1 MKKTTILGVV
11 LAVALAASLVGNICL
26 WNSLKR
32 KNTEY
37 MAVMARLE
45 EELAQN
51 KEAQDTLRQ
60 ELEQTKADLEY
71 VQAQHLERDENPV
84 WVTDPDTGLPVLAP
98 GNGDTSISER
108 AQKELEDLLNG
119 GGTGNGGN
127 TGGNGNKGTLDIS
140 DFTLPDGATTSNEGH
155 VGTKTPGSDTS
166 NVPHYNPFA

>member
-1 MKKTTILGVV
+1 MKKTTILGAV

-45 EELAQN
+45 EELAQG

-60 ELEQTKADLEY
+60 ELEQTRADLNKAESQREIP
-71 VQAQHLERDENPV
+71 VDAPV
-84 WVTDPDTGLPVLAP
+84 WIIDPDTGLPILAP
-98 GNGDTSISER
+98 GNGDPSINEG
-108 AQKELEDLLNG
+108 ELEQEPEDLLNG

-127 TGGNGNKGTLDIS
+127 TGNNGGAGGLDGLLDFSGAGNGK
-140 DFTLPDGATTSNEGH
+140 DFGK
-155 VGTKTPGSDTS
+155 VGTESGDDLTSD
-166 NVPHYNPFA
+166 VPNYNPFA

>member
-11 LAVALAASLVGNICL
+11 LAVALAASLVGNVCL
-26 WNSLKR
+26 WNRLKR

-45 EELAQN
+45 EELTQN

-60 ELEQTKADLEY
+60 ELEQTRADLEY

-98 GNGDTSISER
+98 GNGDPSISER
-108 AQKELEDLLNG
+108 ARNELKDLLNG
-119 GGTGNGGN
+119 GGPGNRGS
-127 TGGNGNKGTLDIS
+127 GNKGDDGGTGGLDGLL
-140 DFTLPDGATTSNEGH
+140 DFSRAGNGFEGH
-155 VGTKTPGSDTS
+155 EGGTGDTS
-166 NVPHYNPFA
+166 NVPNYNPFA